1 MIKKYE
7 EFINE
12 DASTVANVGSGT
24 AVSSSSN
31 GSFVSA
37 AGTSYGGG
45 DSGSSFATNSSVSGM
60 GPIYS
65 AQPSSIPGDVAGS
78 TPGSGDIGTVLKPFT
93 KAGITMN
100 KLKKKRKKKS
110 NRKEAIDKYD
120 NLYIHKN
127 ENKILDFETF
137 NEQKIKNE

>member
-1 MIKKYE
+1 
-7 EFINE
+7 
-12 DASTVANVGSGT
+12 
-24 AVSSSSN
+24 
-31 GSFVSA
+31 
-37 AGTSYGGG
+37 
-45 DSGSSFATNSSVSGM
+45 
-60 GPIYS
+60 
-65 AQPSSIPGDVAGS
+65 
-78 TPGSGDIGTVLKPFT
+78 
-93 KAGITMN
+93 MN